1 MLFCAFLQNQC
12 CNLKSLTPLHPPST
26 YSIQQQR
33 FFRDLLNAFKVD
45 TVVAETKKALLAG
58 QCVVIGLQ
66 STGETGLEHALERMA
81 TEPGAGKYNDSL
93 ISGAQEGLCRYL
105 QDHFPTCRTYVAP
118 VIKSLE
124 EKLYAEK
131 GISFD
136 KTKELQEREAMLA
149 AAATADKAPVPIPAL
164 VDSRD
169 MLLDEARA
177 LPMPPSPLDDLID
190 RLGGPAC
197 VAEMTGR
204 KGRMIRH
211 GDKFCYEHREKKGPG
226 AAGGKG
232 SSGDSAVESV
242 NQGERKAFMTG
253 KKLVAIISDAASTG
267 ISLHASIQH
276 SKGNPRRRVHLTLEL
291 AFLADK
297 TLQQVK
303 RRWSGWKRRLKR
315 KKK

>member
-1 MLFCAFLQNQC
+1 MV
-12 CNLKSLTPLHPPST
+12 T
-26 YSIQQQR
+26 
-33 FFRDLLNAFKVD
+33 
-45 TVVAETKKALLAG
+45 ETKKALLAG

-81 TEPGAGKYNDSL
+81 SEAGGGKYNDSL

-105 QDHFPTCRTYVAP
+105 QDHFPTCRSYVAP
-118 VIKSLE
+118 AIKSLE
-124 EKLYAEK
+124 EIDHLEKLYAEK

-136 KTKELQEREAMLA
+136 KTKLLQEREAMIA

-169 MLLDEARA
+169 ILLDEART

-204 KGRMIRH
+204 KGRMILH
-211 GDKFCYEHREKKGPG
+211 GDNFYYEHREKKGPG

-291 AFLADK
+291 AFSADK

-303 RRWSGWKRRLKR
+303 RRWNGWNRGRLEGQQR
-315 KKK
+315 Y